1 MTGNIVAKVSVRAA
15 NGSESSYELRDGES
29 LRVGRVE
36 GADIRLNDPSVS
48 RTHAMLSASASGVV
62 VSDVGSTNGTYVNGR
77 EIKYPVDL
85 QPSDIVDAGPF
96 KISVQVSGADVAS
109 ATSLSGR
116 TMTAQL
122 KPTQTV
128 VLVARL
134 RNVPLIKQTITEPE
148 YQRTWN
154 WWRGVVE
161 KQVMDTGGRIDK
173 VLDSCIVAV
182 WYGLDGAKI
191 SADAIKA
198 SQGIDLTT
206 RKYSVAGGWSH
217 HDTLPLTCSLAIN
230 TGMALTGSVGGATGN
245 REFAVLGDTINVAF
259 RVAELTEALAQSVF
273 ISEEVAAGLSSAIR
287 TQPVGA
293 VRNED
298 TNSEVNVLAVQL

>member
-1 MTGNIVAKVSVRAA
+1 MAGNIVAKVSVRGA
-15 NGSESSYELRDGES
+15 NGSDSSYDLKDGDS
-29 LRVGRVE
+29 LRIGRVD
-36 GADIRLNDPSVS
+36 GADIKLDDASVS

-62 VSDVGSTNGTYVNGR
+62 VSDLGSTNGTYVNGK
-77 EIKYPVDL
+77 ELTFPVDL
-85 QPSDIVDAGPF
+85 QPSDIVDVGPF

-109 ATSLSGR
+109 ATSASGR

-134 RNVPLIKQTITEPE
+134 RNALLLRRAITEPE
-148 YQRTWN
+148 YQQTWA
-154 WWRGVVE
+154 WWRSIVE
-161 KQVMDTGGRIDK
+161 KQVTATGGRIDK

-182 WYGLDGAKI
+182 WYGLNGEKI
-191 SADAIKA
+191 SSDAIKA

-206 RKYSVAGGWSH
+206 RQYSVAGGWSY
-217 HDTLPLTCSLAIN
+217 HDTFPLTCSLAIN
-230 TGMALTGSVGGATGN
+230 SGMALTGSVGGANGN
-245 REFAVLGDTINVAF
+245 REFAVLGDTVNVAF

-273 ISEEVAAGLSSAIR
+273 ISEEVAQSLSSSIR
-287 TQPVGA
+287 TQPVGV

-298 TNSEVNVLAVQL
+298 TNSEVSVLAVQL